1 MLKIWKLENL
11 GAFPKT
17 IGFKDKKTSLRQT
30 PELVQVKRDQ
40 AMESLIG
47 CICSY

>member
-1 MLKIWKLENL
+1 MLKIWKLEDYD
-11 GAFPKT
+11 AFPK
-17 IGFKDKKTSLRQT
+17 IIRLNDKKTSSRQT